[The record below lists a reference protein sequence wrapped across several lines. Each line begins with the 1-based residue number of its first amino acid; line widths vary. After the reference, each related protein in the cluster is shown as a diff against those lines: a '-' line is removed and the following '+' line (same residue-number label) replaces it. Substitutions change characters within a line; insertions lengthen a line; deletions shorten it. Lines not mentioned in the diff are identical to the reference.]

1 MQTLTELARMVV
13 KWERRSLANGAYRL
27 SGMQVLHGE
36 ASHIVRGY
44 DNCSYDG
51 QFHDELTCVK
61 EALDLPAGVWVGMLM
76 SVGSVTQVLA
86 LLME

>member
-1 MQTLTELARMVV
+1 MQMLKNPAPSIEQ
-13 KWERRSLANGAYRL
+13 K
-27 SGMQVLHGE
+27 
-36 ASHIVRGY
+36 Y

-61 EALDLPAGVWVGMLM
+61 ETLDLPAGVWAGLMHVGI
-76 SVGSVTQVLA
+76 VTEVLA